1 MNGCLTVANIE
12 LKTPPPSILFNGGNT
27 VFQQGGGNNS
37 SGKHKVDGNNH
48 SSPNHT
54 PPPATTT
61 SNQRSNQLKSFPGQG
76 SQHLSENIDI
86 GFCSNNITKDQVNGG
101 NHLLLLQLLNTL
113 FFMVRVF

>member
-1 MNGCLTVANIE
+1 MNGCLTVAIIE
-12 LKTPPPSILFNGGNT
+12 LKITPPSILFNGGKT
-27 VFQQGGGNNS
+27 LFQQGGGNNS

-76 SQHLSENIDI
+76 SQHFSENIDI

-101 NHLLLLQLLNTL
+101 NYLLLLQLLNTCCFL
-113 FFMVRVF
+113 